1 MLKFF
6 EDFAKLNPEPA
17 PAPAAPTTQESISA
31 DDIKDMFNSMKESII
46 NEIKTAS
53 TSQEAVDDKPDTQ
66 GANTTNNIEGGNENA
81 S

>member
-1 MLKFF
+1 
-6 EDFAKLNPEPA
+6 
-17 PAPAAPTTQESISA
+17 
-31 DDIKDMFNSMKESII
+31 MKESII

-53 TSQEAVDDKPDTQ
+53 TTQEAVDDKPDTQ